1 MFLLGTFML
10 YGFVRILYYVIRTS
24 RAENLIWRISWGLLS
39 LANLIGGLYFL
50 GFREHLLIVVNQYT
64 EEYYA
69 YIGLVII
76 TFIYGGYKSN
86 LMVEDAETRKKLNH
100 DLYSFIIALI
110 VAIILHIV

>member
-64 EEYYA
+64 EVYYA

-110 VAIILHIV
+110 VAIIIHIV

>member
-86 LMVEDAETRKKLNH
+86 LMVEDAETRKN
-100 DLYSFIIALI
+100 
-110 VAIILHIV
+110 